1 MLWLNITSNDIM
13 LLFVML
19 LLFADNTTVHFHYH
33 YHRPKP
39 PAPAVQGTYSLGTEV
54 ESLSAMSS

>member
-1 MLWLNITSNDIM
+1 
-13 LLFVML
+13 ML

-39 PAPAVQGTYSLGTEV
+39 PAPAVQGAYSLGTEV
-54 ESLSAMSS
+54 ESLSAMNS

>member
-1 MLWLNITSNDIM
+1 
-13 LLFVML
+13 ML